1 MSRINEV
8 VKALTQSR
16 RMYQRIMKRKR
27 YTKFYTN
34 EIYTP
39 GQKAYTPG
47 QKAPDA
53 ATADKTAPDNV
64 LAGGDNLE
72 YMEYLLKEKN
82 MAGKI
87 QLIYVDPPFFS
98 NSKYQTSVRLQSDK
112 LGLSPYIKT
121 GAYDDTW
128 EDSLQQYL
136 AMLGVRFMLMKELLA
151 DTGCIWVHLDW
162 HSSHYMK
169 TLLDEIFGYDN
180 FVNEVVWN
188 YKSGGASKRSFARKH
203 DTLLF
208 YSKSNQ
214 YKFHPLKEKSYNRD
228 MKPYRFKNV
237 EEFQDELGW
246 YTMVNMKDVWTIDM
260 VGRTS
265 RERTGYATQK
275 PEKLLERIVQAC
287 SDEGDLCADFFSGS
301 GTMGVV
307 CERMNRPWIMCDEG
321 EVSVSSQIRRFM
333 NTKMEDNK
341 RFGAFAVVRNE
352 KDPDEALSRLVR
364 CSEEMGCL
372 RITDYVPDVLKL
384 SDADEDI
391 ALEYLHD
398 DSRSCI
404 DFWSLDPDYDGKV
417 HRASEI
423 IRNTDFCTLPEGR
436 LHVIGYDIFGNRF
449 CWEEIDSYVG
459 K

>member
-1 MSRINEV
+1 MSRINDV
-8 VKALTQSR
+8 VRALSQSR

-27 YTKFYTN
+27 YTHFYTN
-34 EIYTP
+34 EIYSP
-39 GQKAYTPG
+39 GCKGSLTSEP
-47 QKAPDA
+47 
-53 ATADKTAPDNV
+53 TNI
-64 LAGGDNLE
+64 LASCDNLE
-72 YMEYLLKEKN
+72 YMEYLLKVRN

-98 NSKYQTSVRLQSDK
+98 NSKYQVSVRLESDN
-112 LGLSPYIKT
+112 LGKSPAIKT

-136 AMLGVRFMLMKELLA
+136 AMLGVRFMLIKELLS
-151 DTGCIWVHLDW
+151 DTGCLWVHLDW

-180 FVNEVVWN
+180 FINEVSWT

-208 YSKSNQ
+208 YAKTGK

-228 MKPYRFKNV
+228 FKPYRFKGV
-237 EEFQDELGW
+237 EEFEDELGW
-246 YTMVNMKDVWTIDM
+246 YTMVNMKDVWSIDM

-275 PEKLLERIVQAC
+275 PEKLLERIVEAC

-301 GTMGVV
+301 GTLGMV
-307 CERMNRPWIMCDEG
+307 CERMKRPWILCDEG
-321 EVSVSSQIRRFM
+321 EVSVANQIRRFM
-333 NTKMEDNK
+333 GAKEEDDR
-341 RFGAFAVVRNE
+341 RFGPFAVVRRDR
-352 KDPDEALSRLVR
+352 DPDEAMSRLVR

-372 RITDYVPDVLKL
+372 RIKDYVPDSMRL
-384 SDADEDI
+384 SDADEEI
-391 ALEYLHD
+391 ARKYLRD

-404 DFWSLDPDYDGKV
+404 DFWSVDADYDGHV
-417 HRASEI
+417 HRADEI
-423 IRNTDFCTLPEGR
+423 IEARDFCTLPEGSI
-436 LHVIGYDIFGNRF
+436 HVIGYDVFGNRF
-449 CWEEIDSYVG
+449 CWEKIV
-459 K
+459 

>member
-8 VKALTQSR
+8 VKALSQSR

-27 YTKFYTN
+27 YTHFYTN

-39 GQKAYTPG
+39 GCKGTG
-47 QKAPDA
+47 QADA
-53 ATADKTAPDNV
+53 CSENI
-64 LAGGDNLE
+64 LASCDNLE
-72 YMEYLLKEKN
+72 YMEYLLKEKD

-98 NSKYQTSVRLQSDK
+98 NSKYQVSVRLESDN
-112 LGLSPYIKT
+112 LGKSQPIKT

-136 AMLGVRFMLMKELLA
+136 AMLGVRFMLMKDLLA

-180 FVNEVVWN
+180 FINEVAWT

-208 YSKSNQ
+208 YAKTNQ

-228 MKPYRFKNV
+228 FKPYRFKDV

-246 YTMVNMKDVWTIDM
+246 YTMVNMKDVWSIDM

-265 RERTGYATQK
+265 HERTGYATQK
-275 PEKLLERIVQAC
+275 PEKLLERIVEAC

-307 CERMNRPWIMCDEG
+307 CEKRKRRWILCDEG
-321 EVSVSSQIRRFM
+321 EVSVANQSRRFM
-333 NTKMEDNK
+333 STKKEDES
-341 RFGAFAVVRNE
+341 RFGAFAVDRKE
-352 KDPDEALSRLVR
+352 KNPDEALSRLVR

-372 RITDYVPDVLKL
+372 RIKDYVPDVMKL
-384 SDADEDI
+384 SDADEEI
-391 ALEYLHD
+391 ALKYLHD

-404 DFWSLDPDYDGKV
+404 DFWSLDADYDGHV
-417 HRASEI
+417 HRAGEI
-423 IRNTDFCTLPEGR
+423 IGGRDFCTLPDGK
-436 LHVIGYDIFGNRF
+436 LHVIGYDVFGNRF
-449 CWEEIDSYVG
+449 CWEKIDSEDI
-459 K
+459 